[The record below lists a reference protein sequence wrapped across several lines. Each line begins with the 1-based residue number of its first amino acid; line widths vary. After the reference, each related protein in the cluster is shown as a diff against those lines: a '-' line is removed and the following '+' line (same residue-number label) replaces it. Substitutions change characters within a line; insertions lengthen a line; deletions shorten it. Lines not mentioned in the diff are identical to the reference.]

1 LTPAIFG
8 LRIDLSVAQAP
19 QLLKEWLT
27 NLVGSEVQ
35 LFAMGR
41 IRYVLAVSSSILGV
55 IVLMFSLLQPD
66 RPTLGIAFGG
76 LLILYGLVRLYIGP
90 AG

>member
-1 LTPAIFG
+1 M
-8 LRIDLSVAQAP
+8 SKV
-19 QLLKEWLT
+19 
-27 NLVGSEVQ
+27 
-35 LFAMGR
+35 
-41 IRYVLAVSSSILGV
+41 RYVLAVSSSALGV
-55 IVLMFSLLQPD
+55 VVLMFSLLQPE

>member
-1 LTPAIFG
+1 M
-8 LRIDLSVAQAP
+8 SKV
-19 QLLKEWLT
+19 
-27 NLVGSEVQ
+27 
-35 LFAMGR
+35 
-41 IRYVLAVSSSILGV
+41 RYVLAVSSSVLGV
-55 IVLMFSLLQPD
+55 VVLMFSLLQPE